1 VIENGSFTT
10 LLGPSGCGKTTLLR
24 LLAGLEEAN
33 GGRILMDG
41 RPVFSASEGINLP
54 PKDRRL
60 GLVFQSYA
68 LWPHMTVFQNVA
80 YGLEERRL
88 PKAEIKKRV
97 DAVLER
103 MQMSGLEGR
112 YPNELSGGQQQRV
125 AIARMLVME
134 PE

>member
-1 VIENGSFTT
+1 MPEIVVENLVKKYGTVTALDHVNLVIENGSFTT

-88 PKAEIKKRV
+88 PKA
-97 DAVLER
+97 ATP
-103 MQMSGLEGR
+103 G
-112 YPNELSGGQQQRV
+112 
-125 AIARMLVME
+125 
-134 PE
+134 